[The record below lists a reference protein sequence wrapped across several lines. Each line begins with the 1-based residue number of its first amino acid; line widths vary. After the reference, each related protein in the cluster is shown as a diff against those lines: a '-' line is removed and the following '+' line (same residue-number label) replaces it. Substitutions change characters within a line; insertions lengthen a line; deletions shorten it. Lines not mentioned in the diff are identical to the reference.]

1 MLFDISSRTSAS
13 LDFASKAFMLF
24 KSAAPLPGMLKK
36 LSSQTFLLFTKF
48 SNVQKRLVIEETEF
62 LRLTES
68 YFERK
73 KFCHF
78 PTFFHMKNNRKCQ
91 FA

>member
-1 MLFDISSRTSAS
+1 MLFDISSRISAS

-48 SNVQKRLVIEETEF
+48 SNVQKRLVVEETEF

-73 KFCHF
+73 KICHF

-91 FA
+91 FS